1 MSSSLQ
7 NMFFLSSLPSALCSL
22 LCSLQQQQQQQR
34 QQQQQQQQQQSLTSN
49 PYSLISNLQSLK
61 FELWALRRSEALS
74 YKL

>member
-22 LCSLQQQQQQQR
+22 LCSLQQQQQQR